1 MEEIEVYFG
10 IKDCPQSVM
19 EMVTGVKN
27 PVIAYLGKGKY
38 KFVSIDDIEDTN
50 AKTEIPDEATIQE
63 V

>member
-27 PVIAYLGKGKY
+27 PVIAYLGERK
-38 KFVSIDDIEDTN
+38 I
-50 AKTEIPDEATIQE
+50 
-63 V
+63 

>member
-1 MEEIEVYFG
+1 M
-10 IKDCPQSVM
+10 
-19 EMVTGVKN
+19 KN

-50 AKTEIPDEATIQE
+50 AKTEIPDEATTQE